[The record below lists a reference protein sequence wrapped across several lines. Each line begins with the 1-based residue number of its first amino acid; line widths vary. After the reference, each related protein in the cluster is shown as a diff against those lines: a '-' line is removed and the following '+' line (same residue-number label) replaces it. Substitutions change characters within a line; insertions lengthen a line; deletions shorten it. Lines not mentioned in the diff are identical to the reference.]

1 MTSRRRSQTISTFS
15 LFLTYVVATLGISGC
30 AALPDDAPV
39 VEQLDTETG
48 ATVTR
53 LGHPVEVYRE
63 AFLQATPGKF
73 AFIGPFETNSMGKR
87 ELYLWVALPIEPSP
101 EAVPTIQVNGT
112 PLNLSAPGREADFA
126 GVHKLPYKIPTPWS
140 AMYYFKIDEAAIA
153 QLGDA
158 RDLRIDV
165 LENSK
170 TGDVKTSFAS
180 SVGADARLK
189 EFSERVRGN

>member
-1 MTSRRRSQTISTFS
+1 MTSRRRSQTIGAFS
-15 LFLTYVVATLGISGC
+15 FLLSCTAIILNGC

-48 ATVTR
+48 VTVTR

-63 AFLQATPGKF
+63 AFLQEAPGKF

-87 ELYLWVALPIEPSP
+87 ELFLWVALPIEPSP
-101 EAVPTIQVNGT
+101 DAVPTIEVNGAR
-112 PLNLSAPGREADFA
+112 LELSPPGRDAEFA

-140 AMYYFKIDEAAIA
+140 AMYYFKINEAGVA

-158 RDLRIDV
+158 RDIRIDV
-165 LENSK
+165 LENTK
-170 TGDVKTSFAS
+170 TGAVKTSFAS
-180 SVGADARLK
+180 SVSADARLK
-189 EFSERVRGN
+189 EFGERVHGN